1 MKKVL
6 VVSTSLR
13 NESNS
18 DTLAIAFLRGAK
30 EAGNE
35 TAYITLQDK
44 EIAFCKGCN
53 GQAHQNCDQ
62 AQQQGKNSLFHWDT
76 SVMLAAAFSSSTC
89 QRQRR

>member
-44 EIAFCKGCN
+44 EIAFCKARRCHC
-53 GQAHQNCDQ
+53 AMESC
-62 AQQQGKNSLFHWDT
+62 T
-76 SVMLAAAFSSSTC
+76 ML
-89 QRQRR
+89 